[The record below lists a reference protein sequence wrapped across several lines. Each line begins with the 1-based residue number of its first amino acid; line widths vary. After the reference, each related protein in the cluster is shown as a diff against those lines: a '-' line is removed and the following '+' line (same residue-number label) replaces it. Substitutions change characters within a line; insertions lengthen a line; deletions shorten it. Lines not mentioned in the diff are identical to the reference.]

1 LSGNDH
7 SSPRHRNSAERRG
20 CSDILFDQAAF
31 LPRQLRMQEECDQ
44 MLTSPKP
51 KTSLLRVSD
60 TLGLRYEKTGDGPP
74 LVLVHT
80 IRTQLEYFRSLAP
93 LLAKSYTVYAIDLP
107 GHGHSPIDP
116 LARFDEPYFRQ
127 GVIGFIEKLDLT
139 EVTLVGESIGG
150 ALALTVAAAI
160 PKRIERVFAINP
172 YDYETRYGDG
182 IRRGNWFAN
191 FIIGSLQI
199 PVLGAFNASV
209 ENKMVLGK
217 IMGGGYHDPRKL
229 PPDLLAE
236 FGRVARR
243 PGYKRAARKVLAGW
257 QSWSK
262 ARDWYRSVPAPVTL
276 IYGDSDWSHPN
287 ERERTRALLPNARMF
302 TLRDT
307 GHFSAV
313 ENPSEL
319 ARIILAS

>member
-1 LSGNDH
+1 MLS
-7 SSPRHRNSAERRG
+7 SSEPTLLQISSAL
-20 CSDILFDQAAF
+20 S
-31 LPRQLRMQEECDQ
+31 
-44 MLTSPKP
+44 
-51 KTSLLRVSD
+51 
-60 TLGLRYEKTGDGPP
+60 LRYQKTGTGPP
-74 LVLVHT
+74 LVLMHT

-93 LLAKSYTVYAIDLP
+93 ILARSYTVYAVDLP
-107 GHGHSPIDP
+107 GHGHSPIEP
-116 LARFDEPYFRQ
+116 LARFDEPYLRH

-139 EVTLVGESIGG
+139 DITLVGESIGG

-160 PKRIERVFAINP
+160 PQRIRRVFAINP

-191 FIIGSLQI
+191 LIIGSVQI
-199 PVLGAFNASV
+199 PVLGAFNAWL
-209 ENKMVLGK
+209 ENKFVLGK

-236 FGRVARR
+236 FDRVARR

-257 QSWSK
+257 RSWSK
-262 ARDWYRSVPAPVTL
+262 ARDQYRGVSAPVTL
-276 IYGDSDWSHPN
+276 IYGDSDWSRPE
-287 ERERTRALLPNARMF
+287 ERERSRALLRDASLV
-302 TLRDT
+302 TLKDT

-319 ARIILAS
+319 ARNILAGANN

>member
-1 LSGNDH
+1 MS
-7 SSPRHRNSAERRG
+7 
-20 CSDILFDQAAF
+20 
-31 LPRQLRMQEECDQ
+31 
-44 MLTSPKP
+44 TSPKP
-51 KTSLLRVSD
+51 TLLQISD
-60 TLGLRYEKTGDGPP
+60 ALSLRYEKTGDGPP
-74 LVLVHT
+74 LVLMHT

-93 LLAKSYTVYAIDLP
+93 VLAKSYTVYAIDLP
-107 GHGHSPIDP
+107 GHGHSPIDA

-127 GVIGFIEKLDLT
+127 GVIGFIEQLNLT
-139 EVTLVGESIGG
+139 DVTLVGESIGG

-160 PKRIERVFAINP
+160 PQRVKRVFAINP

-199 PVLGAFNASV
+199 PILGAFNASL

-229 PPDLLAE
+229 PSDLLTE
-236 FGRVARR
+236 LDQVAHR

-257 QSWSK
+257 RSWSK
-262 ARDWYRSVPAPVTL
+262 AREQYRLISAPVTL
-276 IYGDSDWSHPN
+276 IYGDSDWSRPN
-287 ERERTRALLPNARMF
+287 ERERTRALLPNARLV
-302 TLRDT
+302 TLMDT

-319 ARIILAS
+319 ARIILGS